1 MLTNKD
7 LLIQLL
13 SEITTENKELV
24 SLKASVIVRWMEK
37 SKPGSAKR
45 FCLEFS
51 QAEAEIRLQRMR
63 LYQSE
68 ILAWFEWKFDQA
80 IHP

>member
-1 MLTNKD
+1 MTNKD

-13 SEITTENKELV
+13 SEGSTENKELV
-24 SLKASVIVRWMEK
+24 SLKAAVIFRWMEK

-51 QAEAEIRLQRMR
+51 QEEAQIRLQRMR
-63 LYQSE
+63 SYQSE
-68 ILAWFEWKFDQA
+68 ILAWFEWQFDQA